1 MPAQHPHQR
10 KICQVHAQ
18 EAGAHP
24 ISFGFLF
31 APNASD
37 QTEEK
42 YGPCKLEQ
50 ASCAS
55 PPSHTAK
62 AQNRTEN
69 TPGGYRLTPGIKLS
83 ITALI
88 PQEDKGVGGIRWLS
102 IT

>member
-1 MPAQHPHQR
+1 MLSIPTSGKSVKSKHKKPELPQSASVFCLHQ
-10 KICQVHAQ
+10 
-18 EAGAHP
+18 
-24 ISFGFLF
+24 
-31 APNASD
+31 SD
-37 QTEEK
+37 QTAEK

-88 PQEDKGVGGIRWLS
+88 PQEDKGGRGDQVVKH
-102 IT
+102 